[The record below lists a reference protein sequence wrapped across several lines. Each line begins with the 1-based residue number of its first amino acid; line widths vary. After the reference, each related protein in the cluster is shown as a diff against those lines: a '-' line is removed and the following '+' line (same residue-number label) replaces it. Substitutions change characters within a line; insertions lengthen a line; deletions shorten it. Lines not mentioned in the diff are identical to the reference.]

1 MDLNTYQVKAQ
12 RTSNKELSREQHLLN
27 GLLGLS
33 GEVGECC
40 DIVKKS
46 LYQDH
51 RNFEN
56 KLLDE
61 LGDVMWYVAETA
73 AAIGFTLNDVA
84 MFNIKKL
91 ERRYPDGFDSDKS
104 LHREEDIGG

>member
-12 RTSNKELSREQHLLN
+12 RTSNKNLSKQEHLLN

-40 DIVKKS
+40 DLVKKS
-46 LYQDH
+46 LYQD
-51 RNFEN
+51 RRDFET

-61 LGDVMWYVAETA
+61 LGDVLWYVAETVSS
-73 AAIGFTLNDVA
+73 IGYTMNDIAV
-84 MFNIKKL
+84 FNIKKL
-91 ERRYPDGFDSDKS
+91 ESRYPEGFDPDKS
-104 LHREEDIGG
+104 LHREAES

>member
-12 RTSNKELSREQHLLN
+12 RTSNKELSAKDHLLN

-46 LYQDH
+46 LYQD
-51 RNFEN
+51 RRDFET

-61 LGDVMWYVAETA
+61 LGDVLWYVAETA
-73 AAIGFTLNDVA
+73 SAIGYTMNEVA
-84 MFNIKKL
+84 IFNIKKL
-91 ERRYPDGFDSDKS
+91 ESRYPDGFDSEKS
-104 LHREEDIGG
+104 LHREE

>member
-12 RTSNKELSREQHLLN
+12 RTSNKELSSKDHLLN

-46 LYQDH
+46 LYQD
-51 RNFEN
+51 RRDFET

-61 LGDVMWYVAETA
+61 LGDVLWYVAETA
-73 AAIGFTLNDVA
+73 SAIGYTMNEVA
-84 MFNIKKL
+84 IFNIKKL
-91 ERRYPDGFDSDKS
+91 ESRYPDGFDSEKS
-104 LHREEDIGG
+104 LHREE